1 MMPRHSSD
9 PELAARQVWIATIG
23 ELAERTRARRA
34 TEDGARSPLAHDCQA
49 PAAGVDGRPFCC
61 GRAHLARA

>member
-1 MMPRHSSD
+1 MMPRHSTD
-9 PELAARQVWIATIG
+9 PELAARQVRISTIG

-34 TEDGARSPLAHDCQA
+34 TEDGARSPLAHDCRA
-49 PAAGVDGRPFCC
+49 PATGVDGRPFCC